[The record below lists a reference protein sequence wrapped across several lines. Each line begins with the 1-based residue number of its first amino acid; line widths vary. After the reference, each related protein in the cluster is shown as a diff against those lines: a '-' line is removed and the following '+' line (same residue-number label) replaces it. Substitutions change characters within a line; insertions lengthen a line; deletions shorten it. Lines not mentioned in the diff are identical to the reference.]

1 MQLAFALLNVW
12 IGVAFARWVTYIE
25 TPGSIAVSRPAGVEG
40 WLPIAG
46 LMNLKYWLAT
56 GTVPRVHPASLFLLV
71 AFLLIALLLKKAFCS
86 WLCPIGTVSEWL
98 WKLGRKLAKRNL
110 TPPRWLD
117 IALRGLK
124 YLLLGFFLW
133 TIVRMPADAI
143 DAFMR
148 APYGAISDIK
158 LLHFFRFIGM
168 TGLIVMGVL
177 VALSVAVQNFWC
189 RYLCPYGALL
199 GIAALFSPTRITRDA
214 NECIDCAKCTKACP
228 SRLPVDVLPHVRS
241 AECTLCLSCV
251 AVCPAKNALQVK
263 VARRRTLPVWAIAAA
278 MATIFL
284 GVVLIARVTGH
295 WDRHVPDD
303 VVRYFLSLG

>member
-1 MQLAFALLNVW
+1 MLNVW
-12 IGVAFARWVTYIE
+12 VGFAFARWVSYIE
-25 TPGSIAVSRPAGVEG
+25 TPGSPAVPRPPGVEG

-46 LMNLKYWLAT
+46 LMNLKYALAT
-56 GTVPRVHPASLFLLV
+56 GSVPRVHPAALFLLV

-98 WKLGRKLAKRNL
+98 WKLGRKIAGRNL

-117 IALRGLK
+117 LVLRGLK

-133 TIVRMPADAI
+133 TIVRMPAVAI
-143 DAFMR
+143 DEFMR

-158 LLHFFRFIGM
+158 LLQFFRFIGT
-168 TGLIVMGVL
+168 TGLIVIGVL
-177 VALSVAVQNFWC
+177 IALSVAIQNFWC

-199 GIAALFSPTRITRDA
+199 GIAALFSPTQITRDA
-214 NECIDCAKCTKACP
+214 NECIDCAKCAKACP
-228 SRLPVDVLPHVRS
+228 ARLPVDVLPRVRS

-263 VARRRTLPVWAIAAA
+263 VARRTTMPAWAVAAA
-278 MATIFL
+278 IVTIFL
-284 GVVLIARVTGH
+284 GVVLVARVTGH